1 MTAELAG
8 FVGERMK
15 MFRKELGL
23 TQQALAKELNMSRAN
38 ISKCEAGIRQL
49 QPAEIREICMKY
61 NLNYGFFFADE
72 PMHKPVNLEN
82 LKETQ
87 VENLNELLKR
97 PLFRRLLEN
106 GDFNALCSAVT
117 NSMQVVSEHLLSETM
132 MELIADRAGHRFS
145 EFVYQAFEEQEA
157 QGMQGGMTEEAK
169 AMKQELQEVLDKLDQ
184 GYDAAMRSHATS
196 SSPVIVNFAVTSPR
210 SFQQMMTDI
219 DHLEAE
225 AKKRGGKKK

>member
-1 MTAELAG
+1 
-8 FVGERMK
+8 
-15 MFRKELGL
+15 
-23 TQQALAKELNMSRAN
+23 MSRAN

-49 QPAEIREICMKY
+49 QPTEIRKICTKY

-72 PMHKPVNLEN
+72 PMHKPVNLEG

-87 VENLNELLKR
+87 VENLNELLER

-117 NSMQVVSEHLLSETM
+117 NSMQVISEHWLSETM

-157 QGMQGGMTEEAK
+157 QGIQGGMTEEAK
-169 AMKQELQEVLDKLDQ
+169 AMKQGLQEVLDKLNQ
-184 GYDAAMRSHATS
+184 GYDAAMRSQAAS
-196 SSPVIVNFAVTSPR
+196 SSPVLVKFAETSPR
-210 SFQQMMTDI
+210 SFQQMMADI
-219 DHLEAE
+219 DNLEAE

>member
-8 FVGERMK
+8 FFGERMR

-49 QPAEIREICMKY
+49 QPAEIREICMQY

-72 PMHKPVNLEN
+72 PMRKPVNLEN

-117 NSMQVVSEHLLSETM
+117 NSMQVISEHWLSETM

-157 QGMQGGMTEEAK
+157 QGIQGGMTEEAK
-169 AMKQELQEVLDKLDQ
+169 AMIQGFKEVLDKLNQ
-184 GYDAAMRSHATS
+184 GCDAAMRSHAAS
-196 SSPVIVNFAVTSPR
+196 SSPVFVKFAVTSPR

-225 AKKRGGKKK
+225 AKKQGGKKK

>member
-8 FVGERMK
+8 FFGERMK
-15 MFRKELGL
+15 MFRKKLGL

-72 PMHKPVNLEN
+72 PMHKPVNLEG

-117 NSMQVVSEHLLSETM
+117 NSMQVVSLSLLSETM
-132 MELIADRAGHRFS
+132 MELIANRTGHRFS
-145 EFVYQAFEEQEA
+145 EFVYQAFEEQKA

-169 AMKQELQEVLDKLDQ
+169 AMKQELQEVFDKLDH
-184 GYDAAMRSHATS
+184 DFMATVYS
-196 SSPVIVNFAVTSPR
+196 QAIRNLPALEKTAVTSPR
-210 SFQQMMTDI
+210 SFQQMTEDI
-219 DHLEAE
+219 DHLEVK
-225 AKKRGGKKK
+225 AKKQGGKKK